1 MPFLFPQ
8 IIELHRGPHFRFVA
22 GDLSDHVELWRLVRK
37 YRSDQLA
44 HMDMHTIVDDLYERA
59 TEFMHKS
66 GLYMNEDFVGKS
78 EDLYLWSFISE
89 SKRATVWG
97 CPMRFTT
104 GCCAGIRITE
114 TGKYLTLEFCG
125 AHHPRCHD
133 EMGPTH
139 RQGLPGF
146 AHI

>member
-1 MPFLFPQ
+1 MAY
-8 IIELHRGPHFRFVA
+8 I
-22 GDLSDHVELWRLVRK
+22 
-37 YRSDQLA
+37 
-44 HMDMHTIVDDLYERA
+44 DMHTIVDDLYERA

-89 SKRATVWG
+89 SKRATIWG

-125 AHHPRCHD
+125 AHHPGCHD
-133 EMGPTH
+133 EMWPNTSPGVTGFRPYLSSEVTSDDVES
-139 RQGLPGF
+139 GLHEICF
-146 AHI
+146 LTLCQIH